1 MKIRLDRLYVGE
13 HEIEHRESPE
23 ALDLESETYRDPVN
37 IVMHWDRR
45 DPYIRV
51 WFNISCQRQSQC
63 DRCLS
68 DFAYPLQAEAEV
80 LIQLRDEGIDDNDD
94 PDYKVVSPSEPE
106 LDFTVDIRDAILLA
120 IPSKILCADDCRG
133 LCSRCG
139 VNLNEET
146 CRCDTDVVNPQW
158 EVLRKFKES

>member
-13 HEIEHRESPE
+13 HEVEHRESPDI
-23 ALDLESETYRDPVN
+23 LDLDSDRYRDPVHVV
-37 IVMHWDRR
+37 IRWDRR

-51 WFNISCQRQSQC
+51 WLDISCNRQSQC

-68 DFAYPLQAEAEV
+68 DFVYSLDTQAEL
-80 LIQLRDEGIDDNDD
+80 LIQLRNEGIEDNED
-94 PDYKVVSPSEPE
+94 PDYKVVSPSEQE

-120 IPSKILCADDCRG
+120 VPSKMLCADDCKG
-133 LCSRCG
+133 LCPRCG

-146 CRCDTDVVNPQW
+146 CQCNTEVVNPQW
-158 EVLRKFKES
+158 EGLRKLRDT

>member
-1 MKIRLDRLYVGE
+1 MKIRLDRLYLGE

-23 ALDLESETYRDPVN
+23 ALDLDSEGYRDPVD
-37 IVMHWDRR
+37 IVLHWDRR

-51 WFNISCQRQSQC
+51 RFDISCRRQSQC

-68 DFAYPLQAEAEV
+68 DFEFPLETQAEL

-106 LDFTVDIRDAILLA
+106 MDFTVDIRDAIMLA
-120 IPSKILCADDCRG
+120 VPTKVLCMEGCKG

-139 VNLNEET
+139 VNLNRES
-146 CRCDTDVVNPQW
+146 CQCDTDVINPQW
-158 EVLRKFKES
+158 EALKKLKNT